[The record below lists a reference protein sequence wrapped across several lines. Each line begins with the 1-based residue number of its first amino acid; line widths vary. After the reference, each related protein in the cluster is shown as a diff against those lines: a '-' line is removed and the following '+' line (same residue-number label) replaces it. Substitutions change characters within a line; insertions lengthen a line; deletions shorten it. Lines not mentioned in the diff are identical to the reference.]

1 VFDYILLIL
10 YNAYHNIV
18 FVVYHIAKYNQQ
30 SIILPLQQISKK
42 YMELA
47 YILLFVLWTNIRI
60 TLKYMDKEAST
71 SERKMKLL
79 PENPTTL
86 NKKNLP

>member
-1 VFDYILLIL
+1 
-10 YNAYHNIV
+10 
-18 FVVYHIAKYNQQ
+18 
-30 SIILPLQQISKK
+30 
-42 YMELA
+42 M
-47 YILLFVLWTNIRI
+47 I
-60 TLKYMDKEAST
+60 TWKYMDKEAST

>member
-47 YILLFVLWTNIRI
+47 YILLFVL
-60 TLKYMDKEAST
+60 
-71 SERKMKLL
+71 
-79 PENPTTL
+79 
-86 NKKNLP
+86 